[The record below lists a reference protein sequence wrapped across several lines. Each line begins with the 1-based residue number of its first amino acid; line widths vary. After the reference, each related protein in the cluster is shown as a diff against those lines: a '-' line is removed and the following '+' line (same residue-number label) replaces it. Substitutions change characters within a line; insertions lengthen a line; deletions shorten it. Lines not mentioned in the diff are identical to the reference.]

1 MTAIALTGASAPALK
16 NSGGDGPLTS
26 HRPAAQMHKAALKVY
41 NAKAGDGGTGGFG
54 SPRGTIA
61 FQFNP
66 KEVTI
71 AKSAKWERKPAKG
84 SKKAGP
90 PEFVGADPCKLTM
103 EMFFDAS
110 GKHDASVLDVVEK
123 LFACCVPT
131 DESIAQKKPSPPLVE
146 LHWGAVKSFPAF
158 VTQVSAKYT
167 LFAGDGMPIRAV
179 CSVSLEEM
187 PTKTGKTNPTSGAL
201 SVNRM
206 HTVIAGDSLA
216 SLAHRE
222 YDDPTLWR
230 CLAAYNRVDDP
241 LRLAAGTSVLL
252 PPVEELVRGGG

>member
-1 MTAIALTGASAPALK
+1 MTAIALSGAKAPAMT
-16 NSGGDGPLTS
+16 SSGDGPVAS
-26 HRPAAQMHKAALKVY
+26 YRPAAQMHKAALRLY
-41 NAKAGDGGTGGFG
+41 DAKAGEGGTGGFG
-54 SPRGTIA
+54 AQRGTIA

-90 PEFVGADPCKLTM
+90 PEFTGADPCKLTL

-110 GKHDASVLDVVEK
+110 GKHDSSVLDVVEQ

-131 DESIAQKKPSPPLVE
+131 DESVAQKKPSPPLVE

-167 LFAGDGMPIRAV
+167 LFSGDGMPIRAV

-187 PTKTGKTNPTSGAL
+187 PTKAGKTNPTSGAL

-216 SLAHRE
+216 SLAYRE

-230 CLAAYNRVDDP
+230 ALAAYNGVDDP

-252 PPVEELVRGGG
+252 PPVEELVGTGR

>member
-1 MTAIALTGASAPALK
+1 MEHAFLELRDPPVDRSSLQP
-16 NSGGDGPLTS
+16 GP
-26 HRPAAQMHKAALKVY
+26 
-41 NAKAGDGGTGGFG
+41 
-54 SPRGTIA
+54 PRGRIE

-66 KEVTI
+66 RELTLS
-71 AKSAKWERKPAKG
+71 KSAKWNRQAQKG
-84 SKKAGP
+84 SKKSDVP
-90 PEFVGADPCKLTM
+90 QFTGADPSKLSL
-103 EMFFDAS
+103 EMFLDAS
-110 GKHDASVLDVVEK
+110 DTKDDRVVKTVEQ

-131 DESIAQKKPSPPLVE
+131 DESVAQKKPSPPLVE

-167 LFAGDGMPIRAV
+167 LFSGDGMPIRAV

-187 PTKTGKTNPTSGAL
+187 PTKAGKTNPTSGAL
-201 SVNRM
+201 SVNRV

-216 SLAHRE
+216 SLAYRE

-230 CLAAYNRVDDP
+230 ALAAYNGVDDP

-252 PPVEELVRGGG
+252 PPVEELVGTGR